1 MADFLAATPRV
12 YLLALL
18 PALLWGLEPAV
29 SKRGMA
35 RGGTTLQAAVVVVA
49 VDAAVYWT
57 VLAVR
62 RGPDLLAGFDAAT
75 FAVFALAG
83 VVGTALGRLAV
94 FASVR
99 RIGASIT
106 AAGNGVRPVVA
117 TLLAAGFLG
126 EGVGPSTALG
136 IVALAA
142 GLAVFAVGRGG
153 DVAGW
158 ERRDLLFPVAAASA
172 FAVGNVLRRF
182 GLQSGTTV
190 FEAVAVNETTAL
202 VVLLGYVLVS
212 GKSDTLTASRR
223 AVPVFVL
230 SGLLTAVALVS
241 LFTALSLPE
250 GRVAIVE
257 SLSSMAPLFT
267 PIFAFFLL
275 RDVERV
281 TPAVVAGTAL
291 SVLGV
296 LLVTLRPLASFG
308 LA

>member
-1 MADFLAATPRV
+1 MADPLAATPRV

-18 PALLWGLEPAV
+18 PAVLWGLEPAV

-49 VDAAVYWT
+49 VDAAVYWA
-57 VLAVR
+57 VLALR
-62 RGPDLLAGFDAAT
+62 GGPDFLAAFDVRT
-75 FAVFALAG
+75 FAVFVLAG
-83 VVGTALGRLAV
+83 AVGTALGRLAV

-117 TLLAAGFLG
+117 TLLAAG
-126 EGVGPSTALG
+126 
-136 IVALAA
+136 
-142 GLAVFAVGRGG
+142 LAVFAVGRGG
-153 DVAGW
+153 DVSGW

-182 GLQSGTTV
+182 GLQSGATV
-190 FEAVAVNETTAL
+190 LEAVAVNETAAL
-202 VVLLGYVLVS
+202 AVLLGYVLVS
-212 GKSDTLTASRR
+212 GKSEELTASSR
-223 AVPVFVL
+223 AVPVFVV

-257 SLSSMAPLFT
+257 SLSSLAPLFT
-267 PIFAFFLL
+267 PVFAFFLL

-281 TPAVVAGTAL
+281 TSTVVAGTVL

-308 LA
+308 LG

>member
-1 MADFLAATPRV
+1 MVDPFAAAPRV

-18 PALLWGLEPAV
+18 PAILWGVEPVV

-49 VDAAVYWT
+49 VDAAVYWS
-57 VLAVR
+57 VLLAR
-62 RGPDLLAGFDAAT
+62 RGLDVFETIDPRTL
-75 FAVFALAG
+75 AVFALAG

-106 AAGNGVRPVVA
+106 AAGNGVRPIVA
-117 TLLAAGFLG
+117 TLLAAGLLG
-126 EGVGPSTALG
+126 EGVGPSTGLG
-136 IVALAA
+136 ILCIAA
-142 GLAVFAVGRGG
+142 GLAAFAVGRGG
-153 DVAGW
+153 DRSGW
-158 ERRDLLFPVAAASA
+158 ERRDLLFPIAAASA

-190 FEAVAVNETTAL
+190 LEAVAVNETAAL
-202 VVLLGYVLVS
+202 VVLLGYVLVT
-212 GKSDTLTASRR
+212 GKADRLLGDRR
-223 AVPVFVL
+223 ALPVFVV
-230 SGLLTAVALVS
+230 SGLLTALALVS

-257 SLSSMAPLFT
+257 SLSSLAPLFT
-267 PIFAFFLL
+267 PAFAFFLL

-281 TPAVVAGTAL
+281 TPAIVAGVVL
-291 SVLGV
+291 SVTGT
-296 LLVTLRPLASFG
+296 LLVTLGPPAFG
-308 LA
+308 